1 MVYVTGRV
9 RDPGAINLPQG
20 ATLDQALAAA
30 GGQKLLRGQVEFVRF
45 NRDGSTDKRK
55 LFAAGT
61 KPSGSYKIPVLMHGD
76 VVRVND
82 SPISASLTVLGEI
95 TTPALGIYSIYG
107 LFND

>member
-20 ATLDQALAAA
+20 ATLNQALAAA
-30 GGQKLLRGQVEFVRF
+30 GGQKLLGGQVEFIRF

-55 LFAAGT
+55 FSAAGT
-61 KPSGSYKIPVLMHGD
+61 KPAGSYKNPVLMHGD

-82 SPISASLTVLGEI
+82 SPISASITVLGEI
-95 TTPALGIYSIYG
+95 TTPAVGIYSIYG
-107 LFND
+107 LFNN

>member
-1 MVYVTGRV
+1 
-9 RDPGAINLPQG
+9 
-20 ATLDQALAAA
+20 
-30 GGQKLLRGQVEFVRF
+30 
-45 NRDGSTDKRK
+45 
-55 LFAAGT
+55 
-61 KPSGSYKIPVLMHGD
+61 MHGD